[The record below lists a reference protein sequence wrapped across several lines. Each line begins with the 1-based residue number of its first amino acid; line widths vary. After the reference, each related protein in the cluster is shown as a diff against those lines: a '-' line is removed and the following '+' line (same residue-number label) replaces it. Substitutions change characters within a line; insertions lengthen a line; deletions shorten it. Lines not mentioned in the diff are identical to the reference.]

1 MEFSTSLRRIRNERG
16 IVQKDV
22 AQALNVSL
30 KTVSHWETGYSEP
43 SVEQLKLLA
52 KYFDVSVD
60 ELVGAELI

>member
-30 KTVSHWETGYSEP
+30 KTVSHWETVDSDRT
-43 SVEQLKLLA
+43 VEQWKLLA